1 MSTTAAKADFKVA
14 DLGLAE
20 FGRNEIRLAEHEM
33 PGLMALRREYADAQ
47 PLAGARIT
55 GSLHMTI
62 QTAVLI
68 ETLVALG
75 AEVRWASC
83 NIFSTQDH
91 AAAAIVVGAEG
102 TPEDP
107 AGVPVYAW
115 KGETLDEYW
124 WCTQQALSWPDG
136 QSPNMILDD
145 GGDATLLV
153 HKGVEFER
161 AGAVPDPSTAESEE
175 FAIVLGLLQRS
186 LEDDPQRFT
195 RMASEIR
202 GVTEETTTGVHRL
215 YQFAEEGKLLFPAI
229 NVNDSV
235 TKSKFDNKYGC
246 RHSLIDG
253 INRATDVMIGGK
265 LAVVCG
271 YGDVGKGCA
280 ESLRGQRAR
289 VVVTEIDPICALQ
302 AAMDG
307 YQVLTLDDVVST
319 GDIFISATGN
329 RDVITAEHMA
339 RMKHQAIVG
348 NIGHFDNEIDMA
360 GLSRTPGINRIG
372 IKPQVD
378 EWVFPDGHS
387 VILLSEG
394 RLLNLGNAT
403 GHPSF
408 VMSNSFTNQ
417 VIAQL
422 ELFGNTD
429 SYDKRVYTLA
439 KHLDEKVARLH
450 LAALGVKLTELSSGQ
465 ARIRERFAAERPLD
479 GIRLGACLH
488 VTAETAQLML
498 ALTAGGARVALC
510 SANPLSTQD
519 DVAAALVYEHGVEV
533 RALRGE
539 DVETYAR
546 HVRELLE
553 GGPEVT
559 VDDGADLLMTAH
571 ALGGETLER
580 LIAGTEETTTG
591 LVRLRRLE
599 SQGKLACAV
608 VAVNA

>member
-1 MSTTAAKADFKVA
+1 MSTTAAKTDFKVA

-20 FGRNEIRLAEHEM
+20 FGRKEIRLAEHEM
-33 PGLMALRREYADAQ
+33 PGLMAIRREFADSQ
-47 PLAGARIT
+47 PLSGARIT
-55 GSLHMTI
+55 GSLHMTV

-91 AAAAIVVGAEG
+91 AAAAVAVGPEG

-107 AGVPVYAW
+107 RGVAVYAW
-115 KGETLDEYW
+115 KGETLEEYW
-124 WCTQQALSWPDG
+124 WCTLQALSWPANG
-136 QSPNMILDD
+136 AAAGPNMILDD

-161 AGAVPDPSTAESEE
+161 AGAVPDPATADSEE
-175 FAIVLGLLQRS
+175 FKIVLGLLQRS
-186 LEDDPQRFT
+186 LEEDAERFT

-215 YQFAEEGKLLFPAI
+215 YQFAERGQLLFPAI

-289 VVVTEIDPICALQ
+289 VVITEIDPICALQ

-307 YQVLTLDDVVST
+307 YQVLTLEDVVEQA
-319 GDIFISATGN
+319 DIFVTATGN

-360 GLSRTPGINRIG
+360 GLSKLPGIRKID

-387 VILLSEG
+387 VIVLSEG

-417 VIAQL
+417 VIAQI
-422 ELFGNTD
+422 ELFGHND
-429 SYDKRVYTLA
+429 IYERRVYTLP
-439 KHLDEKVARLH
+439 KHLDERVARLH
-450 LAALGVKLTELSSGQ
+450 LPALGVKLTELTQGQ
-465 ARIRERFAAERPLD
+465 AAYLGIPVD
-479 GIRLGACLH
+479 GPYKSDHYR
-488 VTAETAQLML
+488 
-498 ALTAGGARVALC
+498 
-510 SANPLSTQD
+510 
-519 DVAAALVYEHGVEV
+519 Y
-533 RALRGE
+533 
-539 DVETYAR
+539 
-546 HVRELLE
+546 
-553 GGPEVT
+553 
-559 VDDGADLLMTAH
+559 
-571 ALGGETLER
+571 
-580 LIAGTEETTTG
+580 
-591 LVRLRRLE
+591 
-599 SQGKLACAV
+599 
-608 VAVNA
+608 